1 MKGRQGR
8 SGLSGGVMFFDPYP
22 HVIGGAQIV
31 TLSIARELRRRGVE
45 VRIVTTEY
53 GEFVRAARESNLSV
67 SVVKMPPA
75 LAVYGHETVGSARLR
90 AASALPLAWWQI
102 GREMHPRPA
111 VVHAT
116 DLRGLILAG
125 VPARAMGVPVVWH
138 LHLTEP
144 EPALNRLAGTFA
156 NLALTPS
163 TEALSVLPRA
173 VQRKGRVLHNG
184 IPPEALAGPYACF
197 DEALVVTAGRI
208 SPQKGID
215 VLAEAASLLREQ
227 VPGVK
232 VRVFGA
238 QQLGWESYHSGLVE
252 RIDELGLAGSFELV
266 GHVERPA
273 AQWGAASVYVQPSRR
288 EGLPLAVV
296 EAMAAGLPVV
306 ASDVGGLSEV
316 VDHGTTGLLVPPD
329 DPHALAEALSEILG
343 NRERARAM
351 GQAGRARVEQLYTMS
366 SMVDRLIDLY
376 RGLT

>member
-1 MKGRQGR
+1 
-8 SGLSGGVMFFDPYP
+8 MFFDPYP

-45 VRIVTTEY
+45 VRIVTTED
-53 GEFVRAARESNLSV
+53 GEFVRAARGSNLPISI
-67 SVVKMPPA
+67 VKMPPT
-75 LAVYGHETVGSARLR
+75 LGVYGHETVGFARLR
-90 AASALPLAWWQI
+90 AAAALPFAWRRMV
-102 GREMHPRPA
+102 REMHPRPA
-111 VVHAT
+111 VLHAT

-125 VPARAMGVPVVWH
+125 APARARGVPVVWH

-144 EPALNRLAGTFA
+144 EPALNRLAGMFA
-156 NLALTPS
+156 TMALTPS
-163 TEALSVLPRA
+163 AEALSVLPRA

-184 IPPEALAGPYACF
+184 IPPEALTEPSARFEEP
-197 DEALVVTAGRI
+197 LVVTAGRI

-215 VLAEAASLLREQ
+215 VLVEAASLLSRDCPEA
-227 VPGVK
+227 K

-238 QQLGWESYHSGLVE
+238 QQVGWERYHSGLVD
-252 RIDELGLAGSFELV
+252 RIGELELGGRFELAGF
-266 GHVERPA
+266 VERPA
-273 AQWGAASVYVQPSRR
+273 AEWGAASVYVQPSRR

-316 VDHGTTGLLVPPD
+316 VEHGTTGLLVPPD
-329 DPHALAEALSEILG
+329 DPQALAKAL
-343 NRERARAM
+343 RELLTDPDRARAM
-351 GQAGRARVEQLYTMS
+351 GQAGRTRVEQLYTMS